1 MTSKF
6 EDVYASLET
15 NKETIDSLK
24 SEIAGVRNDMLAKQ
38 TGAAMASPTGP
49 TNTKNDKATAAATEA
64 LQKKIKEIEHG
75 IASMNNKF

>member
-24 SEIAGVRNDMLAKQ
+24 SEIAGVRNDMLAKA
-38 TGAAMASPTGP
+38 TGAAMASPSGP
-49 TNTKNDKATAAATEA
+49 SKKEDKATAAATEA
-64 LQKKIKEIEHG
+64 LQKKIKEIEQS